1 MLLTGGAS
9 RRMGRDKAAIPIP
22 AVPIPGGPGTAGA
35 TPVTLADRTA
45 RLLCAVAEPVVEVG
59 PGRSFLRA
67 VSEDPPG
74 TGPLAAVAAGA
85 SALAAAGW
93 TGPVLVV
100 ATDLPRL
107 DEAMLRWLASHPDP
121 RSVVPVAAGRVQPLC
136 ARYRAEDLV
145 TAGRLVG
152 AGRRAMGDLLAAID
166 AHRVGEDQWAPASGD
181 PSVLSDAD
189 TPDDLERLVTGG
201 GDR

>member
-9 RRMGRDKAAIPIP
+9 RRMGRDKATIT
-22 AVPIPGGPGTAGA
+22 IPGAPLPAGA
-35 TPVTLADRTA
+35 GPVTLADRTA
-45 RLLCAVAEPVVEVG
+45 RLLGAVAEPVVEVG

-74 TGPLAAVAAGA
+74 AGPLAAVAAGA
-85 SALAAAGW
+85 TALAAAGW

-100 ATDLPRL
+100 ATDLPLL

-136 ARYRAEDLV
+136 ARYRADDLA

-152 AGRRAMGDLLAAID
+152 TGRRAMGDLLAAID
-166 AHRVGEDQWAPASGD
+166 AHRAGEEEWAAAAGG

-189 TPDDLERLVTGG
+189 TPGDLERLVTGG